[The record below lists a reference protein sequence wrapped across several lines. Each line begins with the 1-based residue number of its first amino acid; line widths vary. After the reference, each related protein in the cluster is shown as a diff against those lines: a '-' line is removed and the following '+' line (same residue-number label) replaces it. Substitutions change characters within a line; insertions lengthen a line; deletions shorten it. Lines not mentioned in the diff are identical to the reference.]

1 MAAIDYTQVVQQLYI
16 SYFGRPA
23 DPTGLA
29 NFTAQ
34 LLVADPF
41 AGTDAALTTIPALS
55 AYSQMNPTSAVGKLV
70 GSFANKV
77 NPPGNDHLSI
87 LKFVNDIYNNVF
99 HRNADEG
106 GNYWVNLIEKGI
118 VSRENASL
126 AITEGAVNGSN
137 TSVQGLA
144 DTALVAK
151 VNAVATDFTNSLDTI
166 AKVVSFQGDA
176 AAAKAAALLSQVTAT
191 TDLTAFH
198 TNVLAA
204 VDGLIVP
211 VTVSTVLTT
220 GVDILVGTAAN
231 DVFNAVPSAT
241 NTATLTALDSID
253 GGAGTNTLNVIDTAD
268 AGHAFSVP
276 ASITV
281 KNVQN
286 VNVTSAN
293 NTVTVDTS
301 GFVGTTALKV
311 ASVGGATVTAAGT
324 TTVTEADSALSTHA
338 VSVNGGSNVTVT
350 ALGATTGTVTVG
362 GTTAPTGD
370 VVVNETAA
378 IAGGAQAGT
387 ITVTGGTTVTV
398 NETGS
403 SSTTAVPGT
412 PTTATQSA
420 VIVNGTAITT
430 AVNVTQSA
438 AIAAVT
444 GTAGVAQVETLTI
457 GGTPGAGD
465 ILSATVNGVVYSVA
479 LSVAQAAS
487 VQTAAQALATAIT
500 ASGITVGAAS
510 VGGAF
515 TLTAATAGTAFTI
528 ATAVTVVGGTATT
541 NTDVHTTANTSVVA
555 GTSGLA
561 NGVVTI
567 ADVNAGSATKA
578 ATIASATLANYGAG
592 SSISSNALSKL
603 SLSGTA
609 GSLNLTSG
617 LTTETV
623 KTLALTLNGLSGAN
637 TITDTSN
644 HFTTINVTT
653 AAKDSTLA
661 NFVDTA
667 ATALTVAGSNALT
680 MTSVGGLS
688 NLKTITVSGAAGLT
702 ADVSALTAITD
713 VNAAASTGAN
723 TVTVNA
729 TQTTYEG
736 GSGVDTVVVSAAA
749 TSKIDGGA
757 GSADVIN
764 LVGAGGTLLTAATGA
779 KLVNFEV
786 VDATG
791 GTGVYDVSVL
801 TGIKGVQVGADGG
814 SGVTFANVAAGT
826 SLSLLASA
834 GHTVTYGLKAD
845 TATDSIQLNLGTSKT
860 AGLTFVGGASIGSI
874 ETVNIASNG
883 TVTSGVSTGTNSLAL
898 TDTAVTK
905 LVVTGAES
913 LNLTGLTSNTITT
926 VDATGVAKGA
936 TFTLT
941 TAATATAGATV
952 TAANGNLVF
961 TGAAIAGKADTI
973 TAGNGD
979 NTITE
984 TAGNNIVTLGNGTN
998 GVTLGGA
1005 GNNTLVVGTGANTV
1019 VVGSGQNTITFGAHA
1034 SGTLDSLTVGVAT
1047 SANTYS
1053 TVTGLQHLDTLV
1065 LDSTA
1070 NTVVFNGG
1078 TAAAAK
1084 ITLNTSTA
1092 LFADYIAQASS
1103 GDGSAHGIVSWFQF
1117 GGNTYVVDD
1126 VSNSASFVAGHDN
1139 IVKLVGLVDLAATGS
1154 AAAIAAHGITL

>member
-220 GVDILVGTAAN
+220 GVDTLVGTAAN

-253 GGAGTNTLNVIDTAD
+253 GGAGTNTLNVIDTVD
-268 AGHAFSVP
+268 AGHAFAVPTSVT
-276 ASITV
+276 I
-281 KNVQN
+281 KNIQN

-293 NTVTVDTS
+293 NSITVDTS
-301 GFVGTTALKV
+301 SFVGTTALKV
-311 ASVGGATVTAAGT
+311 ASVGGAGLTAAGT
-324 TTVTEADSALSTHA
+324 TTVTETDSALTTHA
-338 VSVNGGSNVTVT
+338 VTVNGGSNVTIT
-350 ALGATTGTVTVG
+350 ALGATTGTITVG

-370 VVVNETAA
+370 VVINETAA

-420 VIVNGTAITT
+420 VVVNGTAITT

-438 AIAAVT
+438 AVAAVA
-444 GTAGVAQVETLTI
+444 GTAGIAQVDTLTI

-465 ILSATVNGVVYSVA
+465 VLTATVNGVVYSVTLTA
-479 LSVAQAAS
+479 GQAAS
-487 VQTAAQALATAIT
+487 VTTAAAALAAAIT
-500 ASGITVGAAS
+500 APGITVSAAAA
-510 VGGAF
+510 GAF
-515 TLTAATAGTAFTI
+515 TLTAAVPGTAFTI
-528 ATAVTVVGGTATT
+528 SSGVTIGTGTGTT
-541 NTDVHTTANTSVVA
+541 NTDVHTTANTAVVA

-561 NGVVTI
+561 NGTVTI

-653 AAKDSTLA
+653 ATKDSTLA

-791 GTGVYDVSVL
+791 GTGVFDVSVL
-801 TGIKGVQVGADGG
+801 TGIKGVQVGVDGG
-814 SGVTFANVAAGT
+814 SAVTFANVAAGT
-826 SLSLLASA
+826 SLSLLANPT
-834 GHTVTYGLKAD
+834 HLVTYGLKAD

-860 AGLTFVGGASIGSI
+860 AGINFASGVSIGSI

-883 TVTSGVSTGTNSLAL
+883 TVTSGVSTGTNTVAL

-913 LNLTGLTSNTITT
+913 LTLNGLTSNTITT

-941 TAATATAGATV
+941 TAATAIAGATV
-952 TAANGNLVF
+952 TAASGNLVF
-961 TGAAIAGKADTI
+961 TGAADVGKTDTI
-973 TAGNGD
+973 TAGNGN
-979 NTITE
+979 NTISE
-984 TAGNNIVTLGNGTN
+984 AAGNNIVTLGNGTN
-998 GVTLGGA
+998 GVTLAGA

-1078 TAAAAK
+1078 SAAAAK
-1084 ITLNTSTA
+1084 ISLNNSTA

-1103 GDGSAHGIVSWFQF
+1103 GNGSAHGIVSWFQF

-1126 VSNSASFVAGHDN
+1126 VSAGASFVAGADN

>member
-41 AGTDAALTTIPALS
+41 AGTDTALTTIPALS
-55 AYSQMNPTSAVGKLV
+55 AYSQANPTSAVGKLV

-99 HRNADEG
+99 HRDADAG
-106 GNYWVNLIEKGI
+106 GNYWVNLIETGV

-126 AITEGAVNGSN
+126 AITEGAVNGTN
-137 TSVQGLA
+137 TSPQGLL

-220 GVDILVGTAAN
+220 GVDILTGTAAN

-253 GGAGTNTLNVIDTAD
+253 GGAGTNTLNVIDTSANVV
-268 AGHAFSVP
+268 GGFSVP
-276 ASITV
+276 SSVTV

-301 GFVGTTALKV
+301 GFTGTTALKV
-311 ASVGGATVTAAGT
+311 VSAGGATATAATT
-324 TTVTEADSALSTHA
+324 TTVSVTDSAVA
-338 VSVNGGSNVTVT
+338 AGAISVTGGSDVTVNALAVGNTGNVTVT
-350 ALGATTGTVTVG
+350 GAVG
-362 GTTAPTGD
+362 N
-370 VVVNETAA
+370 VVVTAA
-378 IAGGAQAGT
+378 EKAAGNSAAGL
-387 ITVTGGTTVTV
+387 ISVTGGKTISVT
-398 NETGS
+398 E
-403 SSTTAVPGT
+403 
-412 PTTATQSA
+412 TATAS
-420 VIVNGTAITT
+420 T
-430 AVNVTQSA
+430 
-438 AIAAVT
+438 
-444 GTAGVAQVETLTI
+444 
-457 GGTPGAGD
+457 
-465 ILSATVNGVVYSVA
+465 
-479 LSVAQAAS
+479 AAS
-487 VQTAAQALATAIT
+487 TGATFTQGAVSIT
-500 ASGITVGAAS
+500 GD
-510 VGGAF
+510 
-515 TLTAATAGTAFTI
+515 ATT
-528 ATAVTVVGGTATT
+528 TAVTVNQTAAAAAAGVVKEVFSATFTGTAVAADTVTFDGFTFTT
-541 NTDVHTTANTSVVA
+541 GATAAAATATAFVAAYNLAA
-555 GTSGLA
+555 GTNWVAVDNGGGVVTFTAKTAGVRTDATAGSFVEGGA
-561 NGVVTI
+561 NAGTNAVGSVTVSTQGTSSQAIAEGAVTI
-567 ADVNAGSATKA
+567 ADLNAGSTTKA
-578 ATIASATLANYGAG
+578 ATISSVTLANYGATT
-592 SSISSNALSKL
+592 ISSNALSKL
-603 SLSGTA
+603 ALSGT
-609 GSLNLTSG
+609 GGTLSLTSG

-623 KTLALTLNGLSGAN
+623 KTLALTVNELTGAA
-637 TITDTSN
+637 ITDASN

-653 AAKDSTLA
+653 AGKDSTIA
-661 NFVDTA
+661 NINDTA
-667 ATALTVAGSNALT
+667 ATALTVAGTNALT
-680 MTSVGGLS
+680 LTSISGLN
-688 NLKTITVSGAAGLT
+688 NLKTIAVSGAAGLT
-702 ADVSALTAITD
+702 ADVSGLTAITD
-713 VNAAASTGAN
+713 VNAAASSGAN

-729 TQTTYEG
+729 AQTTYEG

-791 GTGVYDVSVL
+791 GTGTFDVSVL
-801 TGIKGVQVGADGG
+801 TGIKGVQVGVDGG

-826 SLSLLASA
+826 SLSLLADA
-834 GHTVTYGLKAD
+834 GHAVTYGLKAD

-860 AGLTFVGGASIGSI
+860 TGVTFTGGASIGAI

-898 TDTAVTK
+898 ADTAVTK

-913 LNLTGLTSNTITT
+913 LTLTGLTSNTITT

-952 TAANGNLVF
+952 TAASGNLVF
-961 TGAAIAGKADTI
+961 TGAAAVGKADTI

-979 NTITE
+979 NTINE
-984 TAGNNIVTLGNGTN
+984 AAGNNIVTLGNGTN
-998 GVTLGGA
+998 SVTLAGA
-1005 GNNTLVVGTGANTV
+1005 GNNTLTVGTGANTV

-1078 TAAAAK
+1078 TAALAK
-1084 ITLNTSTA
+1084 ISLNNSTA

-1103 GDGSAHGIVSWFQF
+1103 GNGSAHGIVSWFQF

-1126 VSNSASFVAGHDN
+1126 VSAGASFVAGADN